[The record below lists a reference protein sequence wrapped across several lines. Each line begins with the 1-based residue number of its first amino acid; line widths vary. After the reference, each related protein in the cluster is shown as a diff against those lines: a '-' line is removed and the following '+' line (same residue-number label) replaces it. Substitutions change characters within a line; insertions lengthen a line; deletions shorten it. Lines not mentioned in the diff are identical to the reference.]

1 MSVVLSNEEVGP
13 CRRALKIEV
22 PLPAVEAESQR
33 VVGSIRK
40 SAQLPGFRKGK
51 VPESLVRKRFKE
63 EVEGEILE
71 RLVPRYWE
79 QAQDEA
85 GIVPLLPPEIA
96 EVHFHADEPLT
107 FVATVDIKPEI
118 ELRNL
123 EDFDLPEAETETKPA
138 EVDEA
143 INQVR
148 RQRGT
153 WNPVEREAARG
164 DRVSLTI
171 TDLSAAAAFDE
182 ADTEEGDEAETESA
196 EAKAAGPRDVEIEVG
211 DASVWEELSLAVTG
225 LAAGRKTKFTRRQ
238 GEGDGEGNGEGDKAT
253 EREFEV
259 QLEAVKELEMPPLDD
274 DFAQGVGDFA
284 DVAALRATV
293 EEQLADAKRKES
305 VRQRESA
312 LLRQLAERHPFP
324 VPGGVVDHEVKHM
337 LEDYAMNLARRGVD
351 PEKAEL
357 DWQKMADEARP
368 QAEGQ
373 VRIRLLLDTI
383 AQEREVVITED
394 QFERTI
400 ASLARM
406 QGSSAPKV
414 RRSLDEAGKLNGLRA
429 QLKREAVVRQLL
441 GEDPVEEVADGESAA
456 AEESA

>member
-33 VVGSIRK
+33 VLGVIAK

-51 VPESLVRKRFKE
+51 VPQALVAKRFKD
-63 EVEGEILE
+63 EVEGELLD

-85 GIVPLLPPEIA
+85 GIVPLLPPDIA
-96 EVHFHADEPLT
+96 DVHLHAGEPLT
-107 FVATVDIKPEI
+107 FVATVDVKPEI

-123 EDFDLPEAETETKPA
+123 EDFELPALDSQVTTA

-143 INQVR
+143 IDQAR
-148 RQRGT
+148 RQHGSWHT
-153 WNPVEREAARG
+153 VDREAARG
-164 DRVSLTI
+164 DRVRVTLVDASVVPATQ
-171 TDLSAAAAFDE
+171 E
-182 ADTEEGDEAETESA
+182 ASEEEESTGEAESEAAPTTEPQTA
-196 EAKAAGPRDVEIEVG
+196 EIEVG
-211 DASVWEELSLAVTG
+211 DPAVWEELSLAVTG
-225 LAAGRKTKFTRRQ
+225 LAAGREAKFTRRR
-238 GEGDGEGNGEGDKAT
+238 GEGE
-253 EREFEV
+253 
-259 QLEAVKELEMPPLDD
+259 EAVEQKFELKIEEVKEIAMPPLDD
-274 DFAQGVGDFA
+274 EFAQELGEFA

-293 EEQLADAKRKES
+293 EEQLSAAKRKES
-305 VRQRESA
+305 GRRRESA

-324 VPGGVVDHEVKHM
+324 VPGGVVDHEVRHM

-357 DWQKMADEARP
+357 DWQKMADDARP
-368 QAEGQ
+368 QAENQ

-383 AQEREVVITED
+383 ADERAITISED
-394 QFERTI
+394 QFESTI

-406 QGSSAPKV
+406 QGSSAPVV

-429 QLKREAVVRQLL
+429 QLRREAVVRQLL
-441 GEDPVEEVADGESAA
+441 GEEPSAQT
-456 AEESA
+456 AEGPSEPEDDEDSA

>member
-63 EVEGEILE
+63 EVEGEVLE

-79 QAQDEA
+79 QAQDET
-85 GIVPLLPPEIA
+85 GIEPLLPPEIA
-96 EVHFHADEPLT
+96 DVYLHAGEPLT

-143 INQVR
+143 IDQVR

-171 TDLSAAAAFDE
+171 TDLSAAAAFDG
-182 ADTEEGDEAETESA
+182 ADTEEDDEAETESA

-211 DASVWEELSLAVTG
+211 DTSVWEELSLAVTG

-238 GEGDGEGNGEGDKAT
+238 EEGDGKGDKAT

-305 VRQRESA
+305 ARQRESA

-394 QFERTI
+394 RFERTI

-406 QGSSAPKV
+406 QGSSAPTV

-441 GEDPVEEVADGESAA
+441 GEDPVEEAADAESAA